1 MMPSLGGDS
10 MSAMVLRKTTT
21 HRSCGCTDAH
31 VLNYGYVIVVW
42 CKRHN
47 SSISNSP
54 DGWAAHAPDEVYEPL
69 IGVAP

>member
-1 MMPSLGGDS
+1 MIRQLK
-10 MSAMVLRKTTT
+10 KTTK

-31 VLNYGYVIVVW
+31 VLNYGDMITIW

-54 DGWAAHAPDEVYEPL
+54 EGWAAHAPDEVYEMRRE
-69 IGVAP
+69 IGAMKGLS